1 MFVWFV
7 ANRKSHLT
15 ALVKIITML
24 DVLWI
29 SGSALLVTFQP
40 FDLSKM
46 GYTLIALVHV
56 WIGFLAFKQNQQ
68 LKRFKVVD
76 YYDKR
81 LWEKYK

>member
-15 ALVKIITML
+15 ALVKVITML

-46 GYTLIALVHV
+46 GYTLIAVVDV

-68 LKRFKVVD
+68 LKRFKIVD

-81 LWEKYK
+81 HWEKYK